1 VSSAG
6 PPLRGT
12 SLRRNEYDIHG
23 SRNTG
28 VRDGA
33 QFKCL
38 RCVVRALIPS
48 EPSESTHTEAEQLRQ
63 LAASDVE
70 STADL
75 EDTADLQAGSAT
87 DRTPPT
93 ATNRSYATRPAALQE
108 LEATPSVDSESHP
121 ANDASAA
128 DLIKIHDLPLTPM
141 PKQRALGFITFA
153 TCAVIAILF
162 TIHRQTGSSD
172 PRTDVITAATPP
184 TDKMQLG
191 SSVVGAISASSREL
205 QKPAETRAR
214 QDAQGKSERAGASA
228 PLGVVTFESRSFATS
243 ERAVA
248 AVFIVKRTQF
258 VRGKVLVHWAARSGS
273 ADAGIDFSDAS
284 GTARFADGQRQ
295 LAIYVPLRNDLLNE
309 ADETFK
315 VCLRSPRQARIGGKS
330 CAEATIR
337 DDDEASRI

>member
-1 VSSAG
+1 MQ
-6 PPLRGT
+6 GT
-12 SLRRNEYDIHG
+12 SRRRNEYDIQD
-23 SRNTG
+23 SRNPG

-33 QFKCL
+33 QSKCL
-38 RCVVRALIPS
+38 HWVVRALIPS
-48 EPSESTHTEAEQLRQ
+48 EPSESTHTEAERLRQ
-63 LAASDVE
+63 FVASDVE

-75 EDTADLQAGSAT
+75 EDTADLQAESAT
-87 DRTPPT
+87 DRTLPT
-93 ATNRSYATRPAALQE
+93 AIGRPYVTDSAALQE
-108 LEATPSVDSESHP
+108 LEATASVNSDGSP

-128 DLIKIHDLPLTPM
+128 DLITIHDLPLTPM

-162 TIHRQTGSSD
+162 TAQRQTGSLHPS
-172 PRTDVITAATPP
+172 TAVILPAIPP
-184 TDKMQLG
+184 TDETQPG
-191 SSVVGAISASSREL
+191 PTGVVAISADSREL
-205 QKPAETRAR
+205 QEPTETRAGK
-214 QDAQGKSERAGASA
+214 DAQGNSESAGASA

-258 VRGKVLVHWAARSGS
+258 VRGNVLVQWAARSGS

-295 LAIYVPLRNDLLNE
+295 LAIYVPLRNDLLSE
-309 ADETFK
+309 EDETFK